1 MRFIHFFYLYFGLA
15 ASAAIIQSPSNNTTE
30 IEARDAATGYRSVA
44 YFVNWVC
51 IKIPCL
57 KATER

>member
-1 MRFIHFFYLYFGLA
+1 MRLIHLFFLCFGLA
-15 ASAAIIQSPSNNTTE
+15 AHAAVIQRPNNNTAE

-51 IKIPCL
+51 NNNVF
-57 KATER
+57 ED

>member
-1 MRFIHFFYLYFGLA
+1 MRLIHLFFLCFGLA
-15 ASAAIIQSPSNNTTE
+15 AHAAVIQRPNNNTAE

-51 IKIPCL
+51 NSNVF
-57 KATER
+57 ED